1 MIFLIME
8 ILGYSKVIKKI
19 FGELETQEIMRVYQ
33 ESDEFSIRILIIIMA
48 VIIAPIIEEV
58 VFRGYIYPI
67 CKRHAGRIISTF
79 VTSLFFAAIHF
90 NIPALLPLFIF
101 AIFLTIAYEVTGSIW
116 VPISIHTC
124 FNAIALIVQALHPS
138 S

>member
-1 MIFLIME
+1 
-8 ILGYSKVIKKI
+8 
-19 FGELETQEIMRVYQ
+19 MRVYQ
-33 ESDEFSIRILIIIMA
+33 DNHQYSIRILIAVMA
-48 VIIAPIIEEV
+48 VIIAPIVEEV

-67 CKRHAGRIISTF
+67 CKRHTGRIMATF

-116 VPISIHTC
+116 VPISIHAC
-124 FNAIALIVQALHPS
+124 FNAITLIVQALHPS